1 MILETYY
8 SSLIE
13 LFNPLSLAFFLL
25 ILAVWLSQTIQ
36 AATGFGGTVIALA
49 LGANLYPLDFLVPV
63 VAAVNIFM
71 SIYLVWRHGETIE
84 WTVLVK
90 KILPFMFIGMPLG
103 LIIFYL
109 GPVEF
114 LEKFFGIFV
123 VLVGLYEFRRMLLLK
138 PGREKSIKPTPL
150 KPWAAG
156 TWLVSAGIVHGIY
169 ASGGPLVVYFAGRQF
184 TYKEVFRSTL
194 SMLWL
199 IVTGMMV
206 IGYIIGG
213 RVTGETVSMTTAL
226 LPPLFLGALTGEFI
240 HKRINEKLFRLLVYL
255 LLVIAGISLIWGS

>member
-1 MILETYY
+1 LETHY

-71 SIYLVWRHGETIE
+71 STYIVWQHGKTIE
-84 WTVLVK
+84 WTVLRK
-90 KILPFMFIGMPLG
+90 KILPFMFIGMPVG

-109 GPVEF
+109 GPVEL
-114 LEKFFGIFV
+114 LEKVFGIFV
-123 VLVGLYEFRRMLLLK
+123 ILVGLYEFHRMLVPN
-138 PGREKSIKPTPL
+138 PGGERSFKPTPL
-150 KPWAAG
+150 KPWAARI
-156 TWLVSAGIVHGIY
+156 WLVSAGIVHGIY

-184 TYKEVFRSTL
+184 AYKEVFRSTL

-213 RVTGETVSMTTAL
+213 RVTGETVSMTFAL

-240 HKRINEKLFRLLVYL
+240 HNRINEKMFRLLVYL
-255 LLVIAGISLIWGS
+255 LLVIAGISLSWGN